1 MPYKIALIG
10 TGGRSLSYAAAYQ
23 NRDDITIT
31 ALADPNASH
40 RHNMAKRAGL
50 TDDYAEYDDWR
61 DMLREQTELDGT
73 VICSPNHLHAEHAIG
88 CLERGL
94 PIALEKPLA
103 PTKIACESIIDAER
117 SNDGRTL
124 IGFVLRSAPFY
135 TKIQELITR
144 GLIGRIVSIQA
155 DELPGV
161 GVSSIMNR
169 SPWRRYRDKSGGS
182 MLEKSSHDLDLLNW
196 IMDCRPVSLTSYGNR
211 QIFVTDPELPEH
223 CGDCHLQTA
232 CPYYNPTRSEHEDEG
247 EEALHQFIREDDRC
261 IYNIDKDVLDVQAL
275 NIEYESG
282 ALASFVLNFH
292 AMGPRAGRN
301 FHAVGTQGRIWG
313 NLHDAKVH
321 LYRNG
326 PGKEEVFD
334 CSGDGTGHGGGDQLH
349 AYELITMM
357 NEPGYR
363 PRQNAYAGYLS
374 AAMCFA
380 ADISVQEKRR
390 IDFRF
395 GEDGFVELAL

>member
-1 MPYKIALIG
+1 
-10 TGGRSLSYAAAYQ
+10 
-23 NRDDITIT
+23 
-31 ALADPNASH
+31 
-40 RHNMAKRAGL
+40 
-50 TDDYAEYDDWR
+50 
-61 DMLREQTELDGT
+61 
-73 VICSPNHLHAEHAIG
+73 
-88 CLERGL
+88 
-94 PIALEKPLA
+94 
-103 PTKIACESIIDAER
+103 
-117 SNDGRTL
+117 
-124 IGFVLRSAPFY
+124 
-135 TKIQELITR
+135 
-144 GLIGRIVSIQA
+144 
-155 DELPGV
+155 
-161 GVSSIMNR
+161 
-169 SPWRRYRDKSGGS
+169 
-182 MLEKSSHDLDLLNW
+182 
-196 IMDCRPVSLTSYGNR
+196 
-211 QIFVTDPELPEH
+211 
-223 CGDCHLQTA
+223 
-232 CPYYNPTRSEHEDEG
+232 
-247 EEALHQFIREDDRC
+247 
-261 IYNIDKDVLDVQAL
+261 
-275 NIEYESG
+275 
-282 ALASFVLNFH
+282 VLNFH

-395 GEDGFVELAL
+395 GEDGFVELA